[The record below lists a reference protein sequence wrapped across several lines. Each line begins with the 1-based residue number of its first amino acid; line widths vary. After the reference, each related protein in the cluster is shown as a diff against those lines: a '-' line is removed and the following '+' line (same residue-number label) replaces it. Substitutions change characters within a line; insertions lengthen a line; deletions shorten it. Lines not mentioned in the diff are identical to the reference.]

1 VRKGRRGIFGL
12 KKDFGKDKV
21 GWFSN
26 FAKAKKRVPAYA
38 GLRNPSG
45 IWVLDSVGLE
55 GIGKN

>member
-21 GWFSN
+21 DWFSN

-38 GLRNPSG
+38 GLKNPSG
-45 IWVLDSVGLE
+45 IWV
-55 GIGKN
+55 